1 MQISQVELESINAK
15 WHIKVMKLVF
25 FFCPMTGS
33 GDGILCGGI
42 CMIYYFSS
50 KRVPD
55 WKQQD
60 TSNEFEGWSFQFR
73 NKRRW
78 LFPSK

>member
-1 MQISQVELESINAK
+1 MHSQVKLESINAK

-42 CMIYYFSS
+42 CMIFIIFQV
-50 KRVPD
+50 KGFL
-55 WKQQD
+55 
-60 TSNEFEGWSFQFR
+60 TGSNKIPQMNLKGGAFNFTT
-73 NKRRW
+73 K
-78 LFPSK
+78 